1 MVALGVIG
9 LIMSLVS
16 YILCF
21 VVFGGLSDD
30 PSMRKWVFICF
41 IAKAVIWS
49 PFLGL
54 EYYDMVLEQI
64 YHDVQFQLNVIK
76 ADGSRS
82 TSPRQESHE
91 GPRGGGKKLQA
102 IPEHQHEAQLEIS
115 EEENEKSSG
124 HQTRSQHDESHNNN
138 LSLLKPTST
147 GNFSSSN
154 NTHHDNHAV
163 GGSHDVFKPVEV
175 RDVDCEDALK
185 NQLMI

>member
-1 MVALGVIG
+1 MVALGVVG
-9 LIMSLVS
+9 LLMSLVS
-16 YILCF
+16 YIFCF

-41 IAKAVIWS
+41 IAKAAIWS

-91 GPRGGGKKLQA
+91 GPRGGKKLQS
-102 IPEHQHEAQLEIS
+102 IPEHQHEAQL
-115 EEENEKSSG
+115 
-124 HQTRSQHDESHNNN
+124 
-138 LSLLKPTST
+138 
-147 GNFSSSN
+147 
-154 NTHHDNHAV
+154 
-163 GGSHDVFKPVEV
+163 
-175 RDVDCEDALK
+175 
-185 NQLMI
+185 